1 MGSITSSRLAVPLSI
16 AALALVPVA
25 GNAAAMPVKDYSMN
39 GASGD
44 YTPPTVHKDYSKNG
58 ASGDFTPAV
67 STTPAVIHVTH
78 NANSFAWGAAA
89 IGSASTLVLVVLFGL
104 TTRRVRRRRIPAPSP
119 ARPAAA

>member
-25 GNAAAMPVKDYSMN
+25 GNAAAVPVKDYSMN

-44 YTPPTVHKDYSKNG
+44 YTPPAVHKDYSKNG

-67 STTPAVIHVTH
+67 STTPPVIHLTH

-89 IGSASTLVLVVLFGL
+89 IGSASTLVLVMGFGL
-104 TTRRVRRRRIPAPSP
+104 TTRRVRRRRIAAPTP